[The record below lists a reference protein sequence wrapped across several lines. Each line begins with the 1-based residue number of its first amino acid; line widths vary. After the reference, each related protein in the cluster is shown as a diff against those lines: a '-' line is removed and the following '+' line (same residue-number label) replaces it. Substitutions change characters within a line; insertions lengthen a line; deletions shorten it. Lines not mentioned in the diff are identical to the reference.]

1 MYVATLNACFMFA
14 PSNQTFL
21 IMKKILLAA
30 AIWASFFGTSVAQE
44 LPQPSPKGEISQM
57 VGLTEVEIE
66 YSRPSMKGRKIFGD
80 LVPFGEMWRTGA
92 NGSTIIEFDTD
103 VMVQGTLVKKGNY
116 ALFTLPN
123 QSEWEII
130 LNSNTELWGVDGMK
144 AEENVASFKVKPT
157 TCPTTESFT
166 ISFDNVKEDACEVSL
181 MWETTK
187 VSFTIAVDVDAAS
200 MANIDKAIK
209 DAEGSFR
216 VYNNAAR
223 YYLEHNKDL
232 KKALE
237 YAQKSTSMSEKF
249 WNLKVLSEVQAA
261 NGLYKEALAT
271 AEKSLALA
279 TEAKYDAY
287 IKMNQENIA
296 KWKPLATPAKGKK

>member
-1 MYVATLNACFMFA
+1 
-14 PSNQTFL
+14 
-21 IMKKILLAA
+21 MKKIVLAIA
-30 AIWASFFGTSVAQE
+30 VFASFIGSSVAQE

-103 VMVQGTLVKKGNY
+103 VMIQGKTVKKGNY
-116 ALFTLPN
+116 ALFTVPN
-123 QSEWEII
+123 KTEWEIV

-144 AEENVASFKVKPT
+144 AEENVLTFKVTPT
-157 TCPTTESFT
+157 ACPSTETFT
-166 ISFDNVKEDACEVSL
+166 VSFDNVKEDACDVSL

-187 VSFTIAVDVDAAS
+187 VSFTISVDVDAAS
-200 MANIDKAIK
+200 MANIEKAIK
-209 DAEGSFR
+209 DAEGTYR

-223 YYLEHNKDL
+223 YYLEHNKDT

-237 YAQKSTSMSEKF
+237 YAQKSTSMAEKF
-249 WNLKVLSEVQAA
+249 WNLKVLSEAQAA
-261 NGLYKEALAT
+261 NGLYKEAIAT
-271 AEKSLALA
+271 AERSLVLA